1 MNHEETPLQYLR
13 IIYKTPEFEAFY
25 SALPFRVQT
34 KFDYVINVISTIYS
48 VPLKI
53 HKASRKH

>member
-25 SALPFRVQT
+25 SALPPQ
-34 KFDYVINVISTIYS
+34 NSN
-48 VPLKI
+48 KI
-53 HKASRKH
+53 

>member
-25 SALPFRVQT
+25 TRYPPEF
-34 KFDYVINVISTIYS
+34 K
-48 VPLKI
+48 
-53 HKASRKH
+53 